1 MLKQSRLARSWAR
14 IKEFKEMVRLKART
28 FFSLAVCV
36 PLLASAA
43 PNFSFAKD
51 RNSAPTAS
59 AKISRPKENKVVCS
73 FDETHLLVRTQAK
86 KVKKLSLDIP
96 DGVELKDRLVFVCEK
111 RYTIIVTPDYIVRA
125 VGYQDV
131 LDGREMLGL
140 FPDGSFYPQ
149 NAIFIKLKPLGI
161 IQSGFVKGR
170 TVVLRSENGEFLID
184 TDRPSKPATI
194 LKSSTE

>member
-1 MLKQSRLARSWAR
+1 MFKQSRLVKSWAR
-14 IKEFKEMVRLKART
+14 IKEFEENMRLKART

-36 PLLASAA
+36 PLLSSAA
-43 PNFSFAKD
+43 PNFSLAKERD
-51 RNSAPTAS
+51 VAPTAS
-59 AKISRPKENKVVCS
+59 ANITRREENKLVCS
-73 FDETHLLVRTQAK
+73 FDGTHLLVRTTAK

-96 DGVELKDRLVFVCEK
+96 DGVELKNILAFVCEK

-140 FPDGSFYPQ
+140 LLDDSFYPQ
-149 NAIFIKLKPLGI
+149 NAIFIKLKPLGT

-170 TVVLRSENGEFLID
+170 KVVLRSEKGEFLID
-184 TDRPSKPATI
+184 TDRPSEPAII
-194 LKSSTE
+194 LKSTE